1 VSGLAWRNSIV
12 AGIVL
17 MLASVGGVLILAS
30 DGQQPIKVGILHS
43 DTGTMAISERSVR
56 DATLMAIEEINELGG
71 LLGRP
76 LQPVVMDGASDSAA
90 FATAAQRLIVEEN
103 VSVVFGCWTSAS
115 RKSVLPVFE
124 SQQHQLFYPVQYEG
138 LEESENIVYT
148 GAAPNQQLV
157 PAVKWCLDA
166 LGAKRFFLVG
176 SDYVFP
182 RTANEIMTA
191 QITALGAAVVGERYL
206 LLTGSGD
213 DVIESIVNEIVDVKP
228 DVILNTI
235 NGEGNVAFFERLRAA
250 GVTPDDIPTMSFSI
264 AEDEL
269 LSMDPETMAGDYAT
283 WNYFQSI
290 QRTENAE
297 FVANFRRVYGEH
309 RVTDDPIEAGYF
321 GVYLWAQAVQDA
333 DTDDVDEVRK
343 KLSNQSY
350 PAPGGIVSID
360 PENHHTWKTVRVG
373 RIRNDGQFDIV
384 WTSDHPVRPL
394 PFPDSKSRQQWAE
407 SLAVLYERWG
417 ERWANPG
424 P

>member
-1 VSGLAWRNSIV
+1 VSGLAGRNSII
-12 AGIVL
+12 AGIV
-17 MLASVGGVLILAS
+17 MVLASVGGVLILAS

-76 LQPVVMDGASDSAA
+76 LQPVVMDGASDSEA
-90 FATAAQRLIVEEN
+90 FAAAAQRLIVEEN

-124 SQQHQLFYPVQYEG
+124 SQQHLLFYPVQYEG

-250 GVTPDDIPTMSFSI
+250 SVTPDDIPTMSFSI

-373 RIRNDGQFDIV
+373 RIRTDGQFDIV

-394 PFPDSKSRQQWAE
+394 PFPDSKSKQQWAE